1 MGSIYRDATLNIPSM
16 TEGDF
21 LSTLQQGTGV
31 VDRPRCGKSGLSGVF
46 STFFINHALETIS
59 KLV

>member
-21 LSTLQQGTGV
+21 LSTLQEGTGV
-31 VDRPRCGKSGLSGVF
+31 VD
-46 STFFINHALETIS
+46 
-59 KLV
+59 